1 MKFFYLFL
9 LGALAPV
16 FAPVDAYADQR
27 MALVMGNSA
36 YQRAPKLANSANDAN
51 LMAETFKKAG
61 FSVVEARNDLS
72 AQDMRRTLR
81 DFGAKARSADIA
93 VIY

>member
-1 MKFFYLFL
+1 MKFLYLFL
-9 LGALAPV
+9 LGALALV
-16 FAPVDAYADQR
+16 FEPAAAFADQR

-36 YQRAPKLANSANDAN
+36 YQRAPRLANSANDAN
-51 LMAETFKKAG
+51 LLAETFKKAG
-61 FSVVEARNDLS
+61 FTVVEARNDLS

-81 DFGAKARSADIA
+81 DFGAKARGADIA